1 MLIALCGNV
10 QRLSAP
16 LRQLTSRLSLHTQRS
31 VLEQFV
37 FRPTTYFT
45 LVTPLRNAGT
55 KRLFEV
61 KPSEFLN
68 ARALDTLHFYAM
80 LGLVPCLVLVFL
92 VNMFVG
98 PAELTDI
105 PEGYEPRHWEYHKHP
120 ISRFIA
126 KYMSPHPQKVYES
139 FLGQLDDIREQKEL
153 IPSLLFAE
161 PNAISCLRI
170 SRLLDLS
177 SRTYPRMD
185 ADGTTVAVIN
195 PPPVPIRL
203 WLAFSLWTN
212 SQMLDIDVNT

>member
-153 IPSLLFAE
+153 IIYGFH
-161 PNAISCLRI
+161 
-170 SRLLDLS
+170 
-177 SRTYPRMD
+177 
-185 ADGTTVAVIN
+185 
-195 PPPVPIRL
+195 
-203 WLAFSLWTN
+203 
-212 SQMLDIDVNT
+212 